1 MWYSGYYCQGLFN
14 TRFFWCCVM
23 HFATGNRLYI
33 TYQVYLLSLSIL
45 FDTVIPVRLLMK
57 ITDNLV
63 VMVAMVTMLGFQLIL
78 AINKVYHWCKEYKVI
93 LLQSQ
98 TFYIMLDNN
107 GISVGMHTNG
117 NFCSSL
123 LKFICSLS
131 VNRVYIMII

>member
-1 MWYSGYYCQGLFN
+1 
-14 TRFFWCCVM
+14 M

-78 AINKVYHWCKEYKVI
+78 AINKVYH
-93 LLQSQ
+93 
-98 TFYIMLDNN
+98 
-107 GISVGMHTNG
+107 
-117 NFCSSL
+117 
-123 LKFICSLS
+123 
-131 VNRVYIMII
+131 